1 LAATIAAGLDGI
13 ARRTEP
19 PPMFTGDVYQAADL
33 PRLPRTLPEAVAE
46 FERSPLFEEAFGADV
61 VEHLTHFAR
70 TEQRKFDE
78 VVTSWE
84 RRRYLERA

>member
-1 LAATIAAGLDGI
+1 
-13 ARRTEP
+13 
-19 PPMFTGDVYQAADL
+19 MFTGDVYLAADL
-33 PRLPRTLPEAVAE
+33 PQLPRTLSEAIAE
-46 FERSPLFEEAFGADV
+46 FERAPLFRDAFGADV
-61 VEHLTHFAR
+61 VEHLVHFAR